1 MLLSFVMANPIPNDL
16 DKAAAARAVNDYMNH
31 YIAALD
37 SKAGLFLAGNV
48 AAASLL
54 LQQWPSDSVGRI
66 AAVLSITCF
75 AASTYAA
82 GSVIMPRV
90 PPCGNSVLFWGD
102 VARDADAAAY
112 ARRFDEVVNSGRL
125 DDQYSMQNYCTARV
139 LKRKFVWLRA
149 GIYFFFAAL
158 VTGFFA
164 YLWQAPS

>member
-1 MLLSFVMANPIPNDL
+1 MANPIPNDL
-16 DKAAAARAVNDYMNH
+16 DKAAAAKAVNDYMNH

-54 LQQWPSDSVGRI
+54 LQQWPVDFVGRV
-66 AAVLSITCF
+66 AAVASITFF

-90 PPCGNSVLFWGD
+90 PPCGSSVIFWGD
-102 VARDADAAAY
+102 VARDADAASY
-112 ARRFDEVVNSGRL
+112 ARRFDEVVNAGRL
-125 DDQYSMQNYCTARV
+125 DDQYSVQNYCSAVV
-139 LKRKFVWLRA
+139 LRRKFIWLRA
-149 GIYFFFAAL
+149 SIYFFFVAL

-164 YLWQAPS
+164 YVWKAPA